1 MGLWTKLAA
10 ALLGILLV
18 AGPLWPAGLCCFF
31 YLAVV
36 LRPKKS
42 ANRTHLDSP
51 ASSALPRQAF
61 GLILFFIGAVA
72 LGSGGEFSPIIFF
85 TGGAAAL
92 FAPSLR
98 RALVE
103 EVAPVGDSVLLRT
116 KRFPL
121 EWHAVAEFKAGSD
134 SFARSLSSFEGTILI
149 FAEPARAFALASC
162 FALGRTDADSKLQR
176 LLKSSN
182 PGRRGGAYLLPLDA
196 SYAAGV
202 LGQTF
207 SMARLPTSDLVESA
221 SSATG
226 AMVLECS
233 RGTVVK
239 ASSLRVGE
247 GSRSPRIPRAVGS
260 VAGRPLLWEVLDSMG
275 KRTRWPDPDSFSS
288 LLDSLS
294 ATKGEHLG
302 DRLKEIEEVEGGVKV
317 QGLAGGEVRI
327 TRPQLRAIVSVYS

>member
-10 ALLGILLV
+10 AFLGILLV
-18 AGPLWPAGLCCFF
+18 SGPLWPAGLCCFL

-36 LRPKKS
+36 LRPKS
-42 ANRTHLDSP
+42 ANRTPLDSP
-51 ASSALPRQAF
+51 ASSALPRRAF
-61 GLILFFIGAVA
+61 GLALFFIGAVA
-72 LGSGGEFSPIIFF
+72 LGSGGVFSPFVFF
-85 TGGAAAL
+85 AGGAAAL

-98 RALVE
+98 RVLLA
-103 EVAPVGDSVLLRT
+103 EVAPIGDSVLLRT

-121 EWHAVAEFKAGSD
+121 EWHSVAEFKAGSD

-149 FAEPARAFALASC
+149 FAESGKAFALASC
-162 FALGRTDADSKLQR
+162 FAFGRKDADSKLQR

-196 SYAAGV
+196 SYAAEV

-207 SMARLPTSDLVESA
+207 STAGFPTPDLVKSA
-221 SSATG
+221 SSVTG
-226 AMVLECS
+226 AMVLECA

-247 GSRSPRIPRAVGS
+247 GSRSPRIPRAEGS
-260 VAGRPLLWEVLDSMG
+260 VVGRPLVWEVLDSMG

-302 DRLKEIEEVEGGVKV
+302 DRLKEIEEVEGEVKV
-317 QGLAGGEVRI
+317 QGLAGGEVRV